1 MDTILI
7 LLCLFFVI
15 NITMFMVMLYNI
27 NNLSTIVNQIQ
38 LDENG
43 ILTVNDLK
51 VINSTTLNKLNVS
64 NSATLNKL
72 DVSNSTTLNK
82 LDVSG
87 IIYTKGLEINGMPSG
102 VTDQDFEKDTFYTIR
117 FGTAGTTRS
126 EGDRVKDD
134 RNDQANNKRSCY
146 RQNGVIELR
155 CF

>member
-51 VINSTTLNKLNVS
+51 VINSATLNKLNVS
-64 NSATLNKL
+64 NS
-72 DVSNSTTLNK
+72 TTLND
-82 LDVSG
+82 LNVSD

-134 RNDQANNKRSCY
+134 RNDQANNKRSCF
-146 RQNGVIELR
+146 RENGEIQLR